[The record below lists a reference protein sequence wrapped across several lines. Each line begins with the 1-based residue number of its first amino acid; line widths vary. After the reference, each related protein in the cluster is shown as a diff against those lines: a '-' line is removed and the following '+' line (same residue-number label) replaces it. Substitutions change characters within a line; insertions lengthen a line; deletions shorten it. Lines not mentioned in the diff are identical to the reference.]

1 VADIA
6 TATVCAVL
14 KRETR
19 KYGIVSCRWIEEF
32 TRGKKKN

>member
-1 VADIA
+1 
-6 TATVCAVL
+6 VL

-32 TRGKKKN
+32 TRGKKKNWKE